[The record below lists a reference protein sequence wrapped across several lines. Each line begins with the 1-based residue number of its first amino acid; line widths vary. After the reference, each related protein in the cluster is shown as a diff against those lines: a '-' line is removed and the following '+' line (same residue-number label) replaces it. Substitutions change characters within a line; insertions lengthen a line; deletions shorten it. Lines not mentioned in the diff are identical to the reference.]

1 MLLEWWR
8 NDSNPAIAIA
18 AASRNGHVGVLAWLK
33 SSRWPVSMLART
45 LSIVQAAL
53 AGHVAVLDWWNCSCA
68 DSVIAS
74 HDLRAAL
81 EIASHA
87 GHSAVLDWLYSHSY
101 FTQEAVLKSTRKA
114 LVSAAAAGH
123 INVLEWW
130 TRHGARRRDF
140 RNCLVAAAKQGH
152 IAVLDWCWNKNIR
165 WRDANFGDLLRASRL
180 RLAVLQWVCEHA
192 AHRTSSASVFVGLLP
207 FEDSGDLDVLQ
218 WGKRQFHQTWTLTPE
233 ILDCLCTWDID
244 FDQLIS
250 LFDNASDAPDY
261 WTNRHL
267 RIAARAGRLGPF
279 KWWLQHVAPRKKRPA
294 FQNDAVNGA
303 TANGHVH
310 LLQWMKDTGL
320 PIHHSPSGFSTLC
333 ENLELSASRKI
344 AVLEWW
350 TTQSGLPL
358 RFYFEGSGRDVIAL
372 SADQKDLLVWWD
384 RSGLVDAWPQHIA
397 FDVLPYRGAAVVDAW
412 QWWQDRA
419 TAAPLS
425 VALEWIASSMNER
438 DVHTVGVIMLEWWR
452 KNGLYDEV
460 KKFEKRWG
468 VPAGAWL
475 EPRRFAFSHV

>member
-53 AGHVAVLDWWNCSCA
+53 AAGHVAVLDWWNCSCA

-152 IAVLDWCWNKNIR
+152 IAVLDWCWNKN
-165 WRDANFGDLLRASRL
+165 
-180 RLAVLQWVCEHA
+180 
-192 AHRTSSASVFVGLLP
+192 
-207 FEDSGDLDVLQ
+207 
-218 WGKRQFHQTWTLTPE
+218 
-233 ILDCLCTWDID
+233 
-244 FDQLIS
+244 
-250 LFDNASDAPDY
+250 
-261 WTNRHL
+261 
-267 RIAARAGRLGPF
+267 
-279 KWWLQHVAPRKKRPA
+279 
-294 FQNDAVNGA
+294 
-303 TANGHVH
+303 
-310 LLQWMKDTGL
+310 
-320 PIHHSPSGFSTLC
+320 
-333 ENLELSASRKI
+333 
-344 AVLEWW
+344 
-350 TTQSGLPL
+350 
-358 RFYFEGSGRDVIAL
+358 
-372 SADQKDLLVWWD
+372 
-384 RSGLVDAWPQHIA
+384 
-397 FDVLPYRGAAVVDAW
+397 
-412 QWWQDRA
+412 
-419 TAAPLS
+419 
-425 VALEWIASSMNER
+425 
-438 DVHTVGVIMLEWWR
+438 
-452 KNGLYDEV
+452 
-460 KKFEKRWG
+460 
-468 VPAGAWL
+468 
-475 EPRRFAFSHV
+475 